1 MMGKHN
7 LSNYILPG
15 GDEQSEEDSSHWKVA
30 ILISSV
36 KTYVLLAKVRTAAKG
51 ESAV

>member
-1 MMGKHN
+1 MGKHN

-30 ILISSV
+30 DI
-36 KTYVLLAKVRTAAKG
+36 
-51 ESAV
+51 